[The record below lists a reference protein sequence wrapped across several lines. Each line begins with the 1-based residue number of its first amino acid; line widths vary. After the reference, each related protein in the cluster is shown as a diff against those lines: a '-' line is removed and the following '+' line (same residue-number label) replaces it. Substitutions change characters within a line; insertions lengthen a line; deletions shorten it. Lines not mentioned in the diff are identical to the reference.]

1 VNARDAMP
9 KGGKLSLETRNVALD
24 EKYSRAYTEVTPGDY
39 VRIAVSD
46 TGGGIPA
53 SIRDKIFDPFFSTK
67 GVGKGTGLGLSMV
80 YGFVK
85 QSGGHINV
93 YSEEGHGT
101 TIKLYLPRA
110 SALPEETAGP
120 AVASLIEGGSETIL
134 VVEDDALVRSSVTA
148 QMQSLGYHTIAAAN
162 SAEAL
167 ALIERGATF
176 DLLFTD
182 VIMPGTMNG

>member
-1 VNARDAMP
+1 MLKSSSGPRSGNTSRSRFAWTKMRGP
-9 KGGKLSLETRNVALD
+9 PLSTPPSSPRHCSTLRSTRATPCPRAENLRWRPGTWCYET
-24 EKYSRAYTEVTPGDY
+24 YSRAYTEVSPGDY
-39 VRIAVSD
+39 VMITVSD

-67 GVGKGTGLGLSMV
+67 GVGKGTGLGMV

-110 SALPEETAGP
+110 SEPEE
-120 AVASLIEGGSETIL
+120 VIE
-134 VVEDDALVRSSVTA
+134 
-148 QMQSLGYHTIAAAN
+148 AAAP
-162 SAEAL
+162 SL
-167 ALIERGATF
+167 KWFATYCSR
-176 DLLFTD
+176 
-182 VIMPGTMNG
+182 

>member
-1 VNARDAMP
+1 MMF
-9 KGGKLSLETRNVALD
+9 AL
-24 EKYSRAYTEVTPGDY
+24 
-39 VRIAVSD
+39 SD
-46 TGGGIPA
+46 TGVAIPA
-53 SIRDKIFDPFFSTK
+53 SIRAKIFDPFFSTK

-110 SALPEETAGP
+110 SAPEEVVEAAAP
-120 AVASLIEGGSETIL
+120 ALIEGGMETIL
-134 VVEDDALVRSSVTA
+134 VVEDDALVRKSVTA
-148 QMQSLGYHTIAAAN
+148 LGYQTISVA
-162 SAEAL
+162 SGAEAL
-167 ALIERGATF
+167 AVVERGDPF

-182 VIMPGTMNG
+182 VVMPAL